1 MPCSKRSW
9 NETRAYAFEG
19 LILNAN
25 RNEEP
30 KAKPHPREALFISHA
45 NPEDNAFSLWL
56 GAKLAAMGYEVWAD
70 VMRLYGG
77 ADWQRE
83 LEQALRTRA
92 FKVLV
97 VCTPEAVAK
106 QGVRNEIEIAS
117 KLSGE
122 LKDHEFIIP
131 LKLKAYDSPFRIAH
145 AQYVDFS
152 KSWASGLGE
161 LVELLATTY
170 KVPKQPGRPMEGWL
184 ATQTLGA
191 TRLLQ
196 QNERLNS
203 NWLRFQGLPA
213 VVRYCEPPAG
223 FPIDRFLA
231 RTLHQWPVVP
241 FGNGVITFASP
252 QNGEL
257 APAMPARMVTELRV
271 HDFLKDGWIRL
282 NIKGFEARRQFADLG
297 NQAFEAFLHRRGL
310 TSFAGSG
317 RRLAWW
323 GDIRTVP
330 LTQIPFDWPHQKG
343 RRQIVGQS
351 EKRDVHWHYA
361 VSGQV
366 RTAPMRH
373 LRISSRLIFSENGI
387 DAIADVKKMHR
398 LRRSFAKSW
407 RNARWRDML
416 SAFLWW
422 LGEGKSQIALPVGPG
437 QELVLSLPPV
447 TFQCPVLVVHD
458 GEAPP
463 DEDDPDVDADIW
475 DDDEPE
481 DSVGFQEAA
490 T

>member
-1 MPCSKRSW
+1 L
-9 NETRAYAFEG
+9 F
-19 LILNAN
+19 LNAN
-25 RNEEP
+25 QNEEQEISP
-30 KAKPHPREALFISHA
+30 QPREALFISHA

-70 VMRLYGG
+70 VMRLHGG
-77 ADWQRE
+77 ADWQRQ
-83 LEQALRTRA
+83 LERALRIRA

-97 VCTPEAVAK
+97 ACTPKAVEK

-117 KLSGE
+117 KLSYE
-122 LKDHEFIIP
+122 LKDTEFIIP

-152 KSWASGLGE
+152 RSWASGLAE

-184 ATQTLGA
+184 ATQTHGA
-191 TRLLQ
+191 TRLVQ

-203 NWLRFQGLPA
+203 NWLRFKGLPTFI
-213 VVRYCEPPAG
+213 RYCEPLAG
-223 FPIDRFLA
+223 FPIDKFQE

-241 FGNGVITFASP
+241 FGNGVITFANL

-257 APAMPARMVTELRV
+257 APTMPARVVAELRV

-282 NIKGFEARRQFADLG
+282 NIKGYETRRHFADLG

-310 TSFAGSG
+310 SSFEGSG
-317 RRLAWW
+317 GRRAWW
-323 GDIRTVP
+323 GDIRAVP

-351 EKRDVHWHYA
+351 EKRDIHWHYA

-366 RTAPMRH
+366 RTAPLRH

-398 LRRSFAKSW
+398 LRRSFARSW

-422 LGEGKSQIALPVGPG
+422 LGEGKDQIALPIGHG
-437 QELVLSLPPV
+437 QELILSLPPV
-447 TFQCPVLVVHD
+447 AFACPVLVVHD

-463 DEDDPDVDADIW
+463 DEDDPDVDTDNW
-475 DDDEPE
+475 DEDESE
-481 DSVGFQEAA
+481 ESVVVLEA
-490 T
+490 TT

>member
-1 MPCSKRSW
+1 M
-9 NETRAYAFEG
+9 
-19 LILNAN
+19 NAN
-25 RNEEP
+25 QNEEP
-30 KAKPHPREALFISHA
+30 QAKPQPREALFISHA

-70 VMRLYGG
+70 VMRLHGG

-83 LEQALRTRA
+83 LELALRTRA

-97 VCTPEAVAK
+97 VCTPDAVEK

-117 KLSGE
+117 KLSNE
-122 LKDHEFIIP
+122 LKDHKFIIP

-152 KSWASGLGE
+152 KSWAIGLAE
-161 LVELLATTY
+161 LVELLSTTY
-170 KVPKQPGRPMEGWL
+170 KVPKQLGRSMEGWL
-184 ATQTLGA
+184 ATQTRGA
-191 TRLLQ
+191 TRLVQ

-203 NWLRFQGLPA
+203 NWLRFKGLPSLI
-213 VVRYCEPPAG
+213 RYCEPPAG
-223 FPIDRFLA
+223 FPIDRFQD
-231 RTLHQWPVVP
+231 RTQHQWPVVP
-241 FGNGVITFASP
+241 FGSGVITFADL
-252 QNGEL
+252 QNGQIAL
-257 APAMPARMVTELRV
+257 DMPARMVTELRV

-282 NIKGFEARRQFADLG
+282 NIKGYEARRQFADLG
-297 NQAFEAFLHRRGL
+297 NQAFEAFLHSRGL
-310 TSFAGSG
+310 SSFEGSG
-317 RRLAWW
+317 GRRAWW

-330 LTQIPFDWPHQKG
+330 LTQIPFGWSHQKG

-366 RTAPMRH
+366 RTAPLRH
-373 LRISSRLIFSENGI
+373 LRISSRLIFSDNGI

-422 LGEGKSQIALPVGPG
+422 LGEGEDQIALPIGPG
-437 QELVLSLPPV
+437 EELHLLLPPV
-447 TFQCPVLVVHD
+447 TFACPVLVIHD
-458 GEAPP
+458 GEEPP
-463 DEDDPDVDADIW
+463 DEDDPDVDSDSW
-475 DDDEPE
+475 DDEESDESVVVPE
-481 DSVGFQEAA
+481 TAA
-490 T
+490 